1 VLSMLDEAVA
11 WMVARGQSGQWGDEP
26 WSATEKGRQAVQSM
40 VDGGGLHVLE
50 KCERVVGALEVGGRP
65 DYAQPVDLSE
75 LYIRLVLTSRAEAG
89 NSLGRLLIEKSL
101 NLARESGAVMLRVD
115 CWAGAPTLVAWY
127 EEVRLLAITHVQ
139 PGRLARPG
147 A

>member
-1 VLSMLDEAVA
+1 MLDEAVA